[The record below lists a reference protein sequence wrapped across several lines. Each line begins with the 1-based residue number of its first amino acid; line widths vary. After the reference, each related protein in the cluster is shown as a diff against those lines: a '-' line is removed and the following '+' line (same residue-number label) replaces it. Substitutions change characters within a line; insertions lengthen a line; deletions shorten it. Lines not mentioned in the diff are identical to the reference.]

1 MANDKDFKVKNNLNV
16 QGGTIYLDEGSETVK
31 LVGNS
36 NLDVYSDNLVKFFES
51 DGNTL
56 RATFDL
62 NDNKFQFGSSSST
75 ITDSQTHTVAIS
87 GAEGLKVSGTGYF
100 GGNVSLLGNIVGHG
114 VTTGSSGSI
123 LRNVFLNPAAEDGH
137 AINPL
142 VVNDMAGATYWG
154 EITNVSGFYK
164 VRSGTSGSY
173 TYSSAVT
180 ATDSGW
186 PAAFDGTSSTAGSW
200 YTDDG
205 VDGTTQGTGTF
216 IVDFDGQKTVNW
228 TASVGIVFGSAGFTA
243 EKVKIECYRNGAWQT
258 ECDIS
263 NNTSTAVLRK
273 VANNNGS
280 GVTKVRYT
288 IGSATGGGYFRIHS
302 CFIMGNS
309 AGAHGTLANSGVFYL
324 PKYGDAYQHG
334 SFIPS
339 LNDTYNIGN
348 ATFKHQTI
356 YAMNLDAA
364 TSIKTG
370 GVTRIDSSGNLTS
383 VQGAFLGLSG
393 GTITGALI
401 LGATTSNNYIHLDS
415 SSNKSSYTAYTSGSS
430 GFSIGIPDQTQNKL
444 VITNADSLV
453 GGHLFTLDNT
463 GAVTIAP
470 PALAG
475 VQDGLILYDR
485 TDGNSNGL
493 RIKWKSGTDADTAEL
508 IGQSFDQL
516 LVKTGGDDRGKFGS
530 SGLYLNNGL
539 QVDSS
544 TNSSSTGGINFTLD
558 DDIADQ
564 AFTGVRID
572 HNISGSQ
579 AINAGEDYSHIGL
592 YIDQDSTS
600 IHTGT
605 NPTVDEHRMYGL
617 YVDSR
622 GTGVSDLRR
631 GVYSYAESQ
640 HSAGQVSEVTA
651 GSFSAVA
658 DETGTGRTLN
668 THGVY
673 GLAQGYASGTGGDN
687 NLFGGYFK
695 SILTSSQTKNAA
707 NVTGVFA
714 DVEIDDPSTAT
725 TVANLRA
732 FWGEIDN
739 DDTGDNRTVTNAY
752 LFYGNYVG
760 DLPATNNWGIY
771 IADDVRSYFSGSITT
786 KLGVEATPS
795 FSFNGD
801 TNTGMWSPAGDT
813 LAFSTGGS
821 ERVRINS
828 SGNVGIG
835 TISPSSVLDVAGS
848 AAVLTITDT
857 RNQSFT
863 VGDTMCSLAFDSD
876 DASGSAGTASHPRAL
891 ISLVAETTFGS
902 STGLSFSTKQDTASA
917 PTEKMRINTAGN
929 VGIGTPT
936 PNARLHVNPGT
947 NFSKPSLI
955 IDSPSGY
962 SEGDLYVLHGRDV
975 NTGIGFSATG
985 FGVNIQEE
993 IPSDNIPQL
1002 RSNTGGLTSAGLM
1015 YVGADEAAQG
1025 VFGVM
1030 GATGSAGTD
1039 LEHLFTVR
1047 SSGNVG
1053 IGTTAPT
1060 SLLHLSASSYP
1071 KITLN
1076 DETGVDRAFSLGTSN
1091 ETFVIRNETASSD
1104 AVSIDQNNK
1113 VGIGTTSPNA
1123 PLEIHGADIA
1133 TGATTTASSVLR
1145 LVRDVVDPTHTL
1157 RKDSAVDFMLSRQ
1170 QAVANNLPYTRL
1182 DIRLSGTTDTS
1193 SPTLDV
1199 MSLLHNGNV
1208 GIGTSSPDAL
1218 LDLEGNFEGNS
1229 NFALKFTNTM
1239 GTGAVGGFRSHGT
1252 NGEALT
1258 IYQDGARKQSWA
1270 SNSITFYGASDAEII
1285 RFNNSGRVG
1294 IGTSLP
1300 DGNLHI
1306 KSVGD
1311 VGDATLIIEADND
1324 NNVEGDNP
1332 RIELRQD
1339 GGLVT
1344 SAIYLEGEAGQTAAN
1359 TLTNSLILDSK
1370 GSINNQAI
1378 QCAVGGRAAQQS
1390 GGETDSTVQMTILG
1404 TNGKVG
1410 IGTTAPDEKLVVRGA
1425 NYASDQN
1432 GGIAIQAGDDTS
1444 SHWKSAFKLKSNATG
1459 NVRTTIDAS
1468 TGQTG
1473 GQVNEAI
1480 SISTA
1485 GKVGIGTAA
1494 NPNKNLHVY
1503 YANSDSTVATGNALA
1518 GGAAGS
1524 GVLIQNTSTSGN
1536 TYANLDFRARDA
1548 DGRIA
1553 YQYDG
1558 SSNKGDFH
1566 FITDEGA
1573 PSSKLTIK
1581 GNGQVGI
1588 NNTNPTNGWLSVQMP
1603 ANEGNVYAAEFF
1615 GTLTYQPPNSTVHN
1629 VISNGVYIQA
1639 GGVMGGLTDY
1649 ALMVKNRE
1657 ATSTLLSVKGSG
1669 NVGIGTAL
1677 PVQPLQVSG
1686 NIYSNGGD
1694 FFVDAGRGITSV
1706 DSLVLEADE
1715 NNNGNNTYIAFR
1727 TDGSEK
1733 ARMNSTGHLGLGTD
1747 KPITPLHIT
1756 EAGGGSRPSDVLT
1769 IETTRSDVSDAF
1781 TGGAIKFVNSD
1792 SNSAGMARIKVGSS
1806 NDATDNPI
1814 GLNSEPSQSFI
1825 FETSVGTSV
1834 GITSID
1840 GNATTITVVH
1850 STHTF
1855 AVGQKIAI
1863 NTGSYAGSYY
1873 INTVTSD
1880 TQFTIADTDH
1890 DLDQYTGSAIINYGT
1905 PRDSMIIRADG
1916 NVGIGTNSPDR
1927 RFHVSGSGGTIA
1939 LKAEATDTSQ
1949 ASVDLK
1955 TSNSWFRMIAA
1966 SGELSFYDQ
1975 ADSAERLRIDTSGN
1989 VGIGTNSPNEILHV
2003 QDVTNAA
2010 GTALTIQNAYGES
2023 PKSIKFR
2030 YNDTVE
2036 TARITAFG
2044 RNETENLPYLA
2055 FLVNQTTSSTASNS
2069 VTERMRI
2076 DNAGNVGIGTDSP
2089 TSKLHISNNAA
2100 PADDLTLLTLQNG
2113 NGTSDIT
2120 TPDTWID
2127 FVFKDSNV
2135 NAFPQAR
2142 IGAHAGQGGDANSQE
2157 LEGNGYLTFHT
2168 SNPGAT
2174 TTEIDP
2180 PERMRIAH
2188 NGHVG
2193 IGNTSPTNGI
2203 LSVVAPA
2210 NKGNVYAAEF
2220 TGTLPYTP
2228 PNSTV
2233 LNTSSNGVR
2242 IRAGGSILEE
2252 YALRIQNQSGSSEL
2266 FCVQGDGDVGI
2277 GTNTPQDALDVTG
2290 TVRISQNLRFGTGQ
2304 TVSSIETTMATSPTD
2319 TQLLTAQGV
2328 KEYVDNN
2335 SGTYGVTTGG
2345 GLALDGTN
2353 FELHGSEIAGS
2364 VNLNTMR
2371 TTGIFPQNSNNDAS
2385 SGSNYPQDLAG
2396 ILEVIEPSPH
2406 AGGNSLHT
2414 IQRYSIYNSTKVWH
2428 RYYYNGTWS
2437 SWVDLTADTNDN
2449 TTYTAGDGLTLTGTD
2464 FDINKGSSGDWWGDK
2479 VVHIPA
2485 DGVIEVAKYL
2495 DWHSTDAGT
2504 SDFDYRMT
2512 AGVNSMTFSNEL
2524 LVQGDSKTNSTFR
2537 VESSGDLLKVN
2548 ITAWSANAVQSIL
2561 HNGYGN
2567 NTGDNIVLKCAGN
2580 GTSHGAIFVGDNVF
2594 SYGKCNS
2601 AADTDNNV
2609 TDPLP
2614 NGTAFSV
2621 TAAGAAS
2628 FESSVSS
2635 GSDMTISTNASSHGR
2650 IVSNRLLIDSATEFV
2665 VGSTIGSSFENSI
2678 TCTANGSTSLYYDGS
2693 FRIGT
2698 VTDGVSVTGDLD
2710 VTGAISGTTKSFD
2723 IEHPTKKGKRL
2734 HHGVLEGPEHAVY
2747 IRGRSKNS
2755 TIELPEYWLGLV
2767 HEETITV
2774 QLTAIGKSVD
2784 LYVKDIINNSI
2795 EVENDCEYFY
2805 FIQAERK
2812 DVERFEV
2819 EYEQ

>member
-1 MANDKDFKVKNNLNV
+1 MEQVRRIQQNLEVVGDIQLDATDANIWLK
-16 QGGTIYLDEGSETVK
+16 
-31 LVGNS
+31 
-36 NLDVYSDNLVKFFES
+36 
-51 DGNTL
+51 
-56 RATFDL
+56 
-62 NDNKFQFGSSSST
+62 
-75 ITDSQTHTVAIS
+75 S
-87 GAEGLKVSGTGYF
+87 GA
-100 GGNVSLLGNIVGHG
+100 
-114 VTTGSSGSI
+114 
-123 LRNVFLNPAAEDGH
+123 
-137 AINPL
+137 
-142 VVNDMAGATYWG
+142 
-154 EITNVSGFYK
+154 
-164 VRSGTSGSY
+164 
-173 TYSSAVT
+173 
-180 ATDSGW
+180 
-186 PAAFDGTSSTAGSW
+186 
-200 YTDDG
+200 
-205 VDGTTQGTGTF
+205 
-216 IVDFDGQKTVNW
+216 
-228 TASVGIVFGSAGFTA
+228 
-243 EKVKIECYRNGAWQT
+243 
-258 ECDIS
+258 
-263 NNTSTAVLRK
+263 
-273 VANNNGS
+273 
-280 GVTKVRYT
+280 
-288 IGSATGGGYFRIHS
+288 
-302 CFIMGNS
+302 
-309 AGAHGTLANSGVFYL
+309 
-324 PKYGDAYQHG
+324 
-334 SFIPS
+334 
-339 LNDTYNIGN
+339 
-348 ATFKHQTI
+348 
-356 YAMNLDAA
+356 
-364 TSIKTG
+364 
-370 GVTRIDSSGNLTS
+370 
-383 VQGAFLGLSG
+383 
-393 GTITGALI
+393 
-401 LGATTSNNYIHLDS
+401 
-415 SSNKSSYTAYTSGSS
+415 
-430 GFSIGIPDQTQNKL
+430 
-444 VITNADSLV
+444 
-453 GGHLFTLDNT
+453 
-463 GAVTIAP
+463 
-470 PALAG
+470 
-475 VQDGLILYDR
+475 
-485 TDGNSNGL
+485 
-493 RIKWKSGTDADTAEL
+493 
-508 IGQSFDQL
+508 
-516 LVKTGGDDRGKFGS
+516 
-530 SGLYLNNGL
+530 
-539 QVDSS
+539 
-544 TNSSSTGGINFTLD
+544 
-558 DDIADQ
+558 
-564 AFTGVRID
+564 
-572 HNISGSQ
+572 
-579 AINAGEDYSHIGL
+579 
-592 YIDQDSTS
+592 
-600 IHTGT
+600 TGT
-605 NPTVDEHRMYGL
+605 NG
-617 YVDSR
+617 
-622 GTGVSDLRR
+622 
-631 GVYSYAESQ
+631 
-640 HSAGQVSEVTA
+640 
-651 GSFSAVA
+651 F
-658 DETGTGRTLN
+658 
-668 THGVY
+668 
-673 GLAQGYASGTGGDN
+673 
-687 NLFGGYFK
+687 
-695 SILTSSQTKNAA
+695 I
-707 NVTGVFA
+707 
-714 DVEIDDPSTAT
+714 
-725 TVANLRA
+725 
-732 FWGEIDN
+732 
-739 DDTGDNRTVTNAY
+739 
-752 LFYGNYVG
+752 
-760 DLPATNNWGIY
+760 NW
-771 IADDVRSYFSGSITT
+771 T
-786 KLGVEATPS
+786 
-795 FSFNGD
+795 FN
-801 TNTGMWSPAGDT
+801 
-813 LAFSTGGS
+813 
-821 ERVRINS
+821 
-828 SGNVGIG
+828 
-835 TISPSSVLDVAGS
+835 
-848 AAVLTITDT
+848 
-857 RNQSFT
+857 
-863 VGDTMCSLAFDSD
+863 
-876 DASGSAGTASHPRAL
+876 
-891 ISLVAETTFGS
+891 
-902 STGLSFSTKQDTASA
+902 
-917 PTEKMRINTAGN
+917 
-929 VGIGTPT
+929 
-936 PNARLHVNPGT
+936 
-947 NFSKPSLI
+947 
-955 IDSPSGY
+955 
-962 SEGDLYVLHGRDV
+962 
-975 NTGIGFSATG
+975 
-985 FGVNIQEE
+985 
-993 IPSDNIPQL
+993 
-1002 RSNTGGLTSAGLM
+1002 
-1015 YVGADEAAQG
+1015 
-1025 VFGVM
+1025 
-1030 GATGSAGTD
+1030 
-1039 LEHLFTVR
+1039 
-1047 SSGNVG
+1047 
-1053 IGTTAPT
+1053 
-1060 SLLHLSASSYP
+1060 
-1071 KITLN
+1071 
-1076 DETGVDRAFSLGTSN
+1076 
-1091 ETFVIRNETASSD
+1091 
-1104 AVSIDQNNK
+1104 
-1113 VGIGTTSPNA
+1113 
-1123 PLEIHGADIA
+1123 
-1133 TGATTTASSVLR
+1133 
-1145 LVRDVVDPTHTL
+1145 
-1157 RKDSAVDFMLSRQ
+1157 
-1170 QAVANNLPYTRL
+1170 
-1182 DIRLSGTTDTS
+1182 
-1193 SPTLDV
+1193 
-1199 MSLLHNGNV
+1199 
-1208 GIGTSSPDAL
+1208 
-1218 LDLEGNFEGNS
+1218 
-1229 NFALKFTNTM
+1229 
-1239 GTGAVGGFRSHGT
+1239 
-1252 NGEALT
+1252 
-1258 IYQDGARKQSWA
+1258 
-1270 SNSITFYGASDAEII
+1270 
-1285 RFNNSGRVG
+1285 
-1294 IGTSLP
+1294 
-1300 DGNLHI
+1300 
-1306 KSVGD
+1306 
-1311 VGDATLIIEADND
+1311 
-1324 NNVEGDNP
+1324 
-1332 RIELRQD
+1332 
-1339 GGLVT
+1339 
-1344 SAIYLEGEAGQTAAN
+1344 
-1359 TLTNSLILDSK
+1359 
-1370 GSINNQAI
+1370 
-1378 QCAVGGRAAQQS
+1378 
-1390 GGETDSTVQMTILG
+1390 TDSTVYTKIGMDYDTRASTGFHIDAGYPITIDASASG
-1404 TNGKVG
+1404 GKAINFDIGGVTKAVIDGVGNVG
-1410 IGTTAPDEKLVVRGA
+1410 IGTTAPDEKLVVRGG
-1425 NYASDQN
+1425 NYASNQN

-1459 NVRTTIDAS
+1459 TVRTTIDAS
-1468 TGQTG
+1468 TGQTA

-1480 SISTA
+1480 SINTA

-1494 NPNKNLHVY
+1494 NPSNKNLHVY
-1503 YANSDSTVATGNALA
+1503 YSNSDSTVATGNALS
-1518 GGAAGS
+1518 GGGAGS

-1536 TYANLDFRARDA
+1536 TYANLDFRVRDA

-1558 SSNKGDFH
+1558 ATNKGDFH

-1649 ALMVKNRE
+1649 ALMVKNRA

-1669 NVGIGTAL
+1669 NVGIGTDI

-1694 FFVDAGRGITSV
+1694 FFVDGGRGITSV

-1756 EAGGGSRPSDVLT
+1756 EAGGSSRPSDVLT
-1769 IETTRSDVSDAF
+1769 IETTRGDVGDAF

-1792 SNSAGMARIKVGSS
+1792 GNSAGMARIKVGSS

-1825 FETSVGTSV
+1825 FETSVGTNV

-1863 NTGSYAGSYY
+1863 NTGSYAGSYFVD
-1873 INTVTSD
+1873 TVTSA
-1880 TQFTIADTDH
+1880 TEFTIADTDH
-1890 DLDQYTGSAIINYGT
+1890 DLAQYTGSAIINYGE
-1905 PRDSMIIRADG
+1905 PRDSMIIRGDG
-1916 NVGIGTNSPDR
+1916 NVGIGTTAPSNLLHIHATGNGSSALIVEDDARRLELGRDMIQAKSSNGSTVQNLYIQPAGVTSFASNSGKVGIGTTSPSSTLEVKGASATSNNGGTVLVTDNA
-1927 RFHVSGSGGTIA
+1927 SLAADIGGTIA
-1939 LKAEATDTSQ
+1939 LRGTDGSTDRTYGLIKAGKLNSTSGGFDGYLSLQTRINGQANTTEA
-1949 ASVDLK
+1949 
-1955 TSNSWFRMIAA
+1955 I
-1966 SGELSFYDQ
+1966 
-1975 ADSAERLRIDTSGN
+1975 RID
-1989 VGIGTNSPNEILHV
+1989 
-2003 QDVTNAA
+2003 
-2010 GTALTIQNAYGES
+2010 QN
-2023 PKSIKFR
+2023 
-2030 YNDTVE
+2030 
-2036 TARITAFG
+2036 
-2044 RNETENLPYLA
+2044 
-2055 FLVNQTTSSTASNS
+2055 QH
-2069 VTERMRI
+2069 
-2076 DNAGNVGIGTDSP
+2076 VGIGTDSP
-2089 TSKLHISNNAA
+2089 LFKLSVDSGTSDYPAHFKSTDNKAAIIIADDDTTIYVSAESNRASLGHNPGLHANNLNVMNTGNVGIGTSSPSSKLHISNNAA

-2113 NGTSDIT
+2113 NGTSDIV

-2127 FVFKDSNV
+2127 FVFKDSNA

-2210 NKGNVYAAEF
+2210 NKGGVYAAEF

-2228 PNSTV
+2228 PNSTI

-2252 YALRIQNQSGSSEL
+2252 YALRIQNQSGLSEL

-2304 TVSSIETTMATSPTD
+2304 TVSSIETTMAASPTD

-2335 SGTYGVTTGG
+2335 AGNTYGVTTGG

-2428 RYYYNGTWS
+2428 RYYYNGNWS

-2464 FDINKGSSGDWWGDK
+2464 FDINKSSSGDWWGDK

-2504 SDFDYRMT
+2504 SDYDYRMT

-2524 LVQGDSKTNSTFR
+2524 LVQGDSKTNSNFR

-2548 ITAWSANAVQSIL
+2548 VTAWSANAIQSIL
-2561 HNGYGN
+2561 HNGYST

-2698 VTDGVSVTGDLD
+2698 VTSGVSVTGDLG

-2784 LYVKDIINNSI
+2784 LYVKDILNNSI